1 MKPFACSCG
10 QPLFFDNMRCVNCGR
25 EVAYDPTARTL
36 ISLEPAGD
44 GLWMVVGD
52 EREPRPRFRLCTNRT
67 AAAACNWLVPA
78 SAPGD
83 FCLSCRLTRT
93 IPSLDRPKNAA
104 RLWELESAKRRVL
117 LALQHMNLPL
127 IPKSEDAERGLAFD
141 FLEALPDGRPVLTG
155 HDEGV
160 ITLNVAEADDD
171 YREKN
176 RENLREP
183 YRTLVGHIRHELGHY
198 FWDLLVRDTPWLPRC
213 RELFGD
219 DRADYG
225 EALKKHYAE
234 GSPPGWRE
242 RFISAYAASHPWE
255 DWAESWAHFMHMHA
269 TLVTVASYHLETANT
284 PLRLTPFTADV
295 LYQTDADPAF
305 LDWINSWVVLTAT
318 LNEIARSMGQPD
330 IYPFVLNAPAVR
342 KIHFVNCVVND
353 YRGERTP
360 PVPEELAAPAA

>member
-93 IPSLDRPKNAA
+93 IPSLRPAK
-104 RLWELESAKRRVL
+104 ECSSAVGTRVTKRRVL

-127 IPKSEDAERGLAFD
+127 IPKSEDAECGLAFD

-155 HDEGV
+155 HEEGV

-176 RENLREP
+176 RE
-183 YRTLVGHIRHELGHY
+183 T
-198 FWDLLVRDTPWLPRC
+198 F
-213 RELFGD
+213 
-219 DRADYG
+219 
-225 EALKKHYAE
+225 
-234 GSPPGWRE
+234 
-242 RFISAYAASHPWE
+242 ASHIGPW
-255 DWAESWAHFMHMHA
+255 SA
-269 TLVTVASYHLETANT
+269 TFATSSATIFGICWSGTNPGFPAVASCSATTA
-284 PLRLTPFTADV
+284 
-295 LYQTDADPAF
+295 
-305 LDWINSWVVLTAT
+305 
-318 LNEIARSMGQPD
+318 
-330 IYPFVLNAPAVR
+330 
-342 KIHFVNCVVND
+342 
-353 YRGERTP
+353 RTM
-360 PVPEELAAPAA
+360 AKR